1 MILLSVIERAS
12 EPSDRVLLL
21 LGRLY
26 TELSL
31 FIVDAMR
38 PFQALIFHAFCP
50 REVDTVLQI
59 LDRFI
64 VAKCV

>member
-1 MILLSVIERAS
+1 MRKALMGDTNAQQL
-12 EPSDRVLLL
+12 
-21 LGRLY
+21 
-26 TELSL
+26 
-31 FIVDAMR
+31 VDAMR